1 MLFNINYFRNL
12 QIIKILIDKRAKSAN
27 VASFI
32 WIASNASVKAQKGL
46 VNYSASKASVVACI
60 KTLALEIAP
69 RYRIN
74 VISPRF
80 VLTEMKNYV
89 VKSMIKNI

>member
-12 QIIKILIDKRAKSAN
+12 QIIKILIDKRAN

-80 VLTEMKNYV
+80 VLTEMKNYG